1 MPRQVGLALVLA
13 AMIAGNAQAALAGAF
28 EVAPTTI
35 ELSPRTRTAVVRI
48 TNRGDHA
55 VTIQAQPFDWR
66 QSGGKDMLTPST
78 ALVVSPATARLG
90 PGGRQVVRLS
100 ERGSSPEGPEQAHR
114 LLVRELTSA
123 DAVAAGQVRVLLQ
136 FSLPVFR
143 PSRIPGAAK
152 LSWDARVSGD
162 KLILTAANASPSH
175 AKLANLAVIGDGG
188 GRAEVV
194 PIAYM
199 LPGSSRSWRVPAGR
213 LEPGGDLTLKAEDGV
228 TGGALTWSL
237 KVGRKDDGRPAR

>member
-1 MPRQVGLALVLA
+1 MRRQIGLALALA
-13 AMIAGNAQAALAGAF
+13 AAIVGSAQAALAGAF

-55 VTIQAQPFDWR
+55 VTIQARPYDWR
-66 QSGGKDMLTPST
+66 QAGGKDILTPST
-78 ALVVSPATARLG
+78 ALAVSPATARLP
-90 PGGRQVVRLS
+90 PGGRQVVRLV
-100 ERGSSPEGPEQAHR
+100 ERESAAGAPEQAHR

-143 PSRIPGAAK
+143 PSRIPGAAS

-162 KLILTAANASPSH
+162 KLILTAANASPRH
-175 AKLANLAVIGDGG
+175 AKLANLAVVDAGG

-194 PIAYM
+194 PIAYV
-199 LPGSSRSWRVPAGR
+199 LPGSSRSWRVPAGPFER
-213 LEPGGDLTLKAEDGV
+213 GGDMTLQAEDGV
-228 TGGALTWSL
+228 TGRPMTWSL
-237 KVGRKDDGRPAR
+237 KVRPKDDGRPAR